1 MFIFP
6 PFSERRSAEK
16 NIVRDVYETLQSF
29 QRIIPQQNFSPVT
42 AQRTFYTFT
51 IMLDS
56 HLKHKE
62 DLIEEQVF

>member
-42 AQRTFYTFT
+42 AQLTFYTFT
-51 IMLDS
+51 KMLDS

>member
-29 QRIIPQQNFSPVT
+29 QRIIPEQNFSPVT
-42 AQRTFYTFT
+42 AQYKFYTLN
-51 IMLDS
+51 IMLNS
-56 HLKHKE
+56 HLKHTE
-62 DLIEEQVF
+62 NLIEEQVF